1 MASWCVQCSRPL
13 ILALLLSLSSHWHQS
28 VRRRL
33 ARAIRNL
40 ICDAPSAVFKPAR
53 LPAEGVCN
61 RASCPRDNPTI
72 ETIMSFSGMLNR
84 LHGQPDSYEKKYKF
98 GRTLGAGTYGVVR
111 EAEGPSGKVA
121 VKIILKKNV
130 KNNEKMVYDELD
142 MLRKLKHP
150 HIVKFVDWFES
161 RLATGGELFDRICDQ
176 GKFTEKDASQ
186 TIKQVMMAVDYLHD
200 NDVVHR
206 DLKPEN
212 LLYVTRE
219 PDSNLILADF
229 GIAKTLDSKED
240 TLKTMA
246 GSFGYAAPEVME
258 QKGHGKPVDMWSMG
272 VITYTLLCGY
282 SPFRSENLRD
292 LLRECTAAPVPFH
305 ERYWKDVSQDAK
317 DFILGLIVP
326 DPQKRWTSKEALG
339 HIWLSG
345 QNATDHNLL
354 PELEAYRRR
363 ARLRRA
369 IEIVKLQN
377 RINKLKDYEDD
388 PSNSDMG
395 DAAAAGGE
403 SKGDGSRLHAL
414 GLFALREAKQKQ
426 ESLQVEEELEK
437 ESRQRSLSNA

>member
-1 MASWCVQCSRPL
+1 
-13 ILALLLSLSSHWHQS
+13 
-28 VRRRL
+28 
-33 ARAIRNL
+33 
-40 ICDAPSAVFKPAR
+40 
-53 LPAEGVCN
+53 
-61 RASCPRDNPTI
+61 
-72 ETIMSFSGMLNR
+72 MSFAGMLNR
-84 LHGQPDSYEKKYKF
+84 LHGQPESYDKKSKYKF

-111 EAEGPSGKVA
+111 EADGPSGKVA
-121 VKIILKKNV
+121 IKIILKKNV
-130 KNNEKMVYDELD
+130 KGNEKMVYDELD
-142 MLRKLKHP
+142 MLQRLKHP

-161 RLATGGELFDRICDQ
+161 RDKFYIVTQLATGGELFDRICDQ
-176 GKFTEKDASQ
+176 GKFTELDASQ
-186 TIKQVMMAVDYLHD
+186 TIKQIMTAVDYLHD

-219 PDSNLILADF
+219 SDSDLVLADF
-229 GIAKTLDSKED
+229 GIAKTLDSKEE

-305 ERYWKDVSQDAK
+305 ERYWKDVSPDAK

-326 DPQKRWTSKEALG
+326 EPEKRWTSKEALG

-345 QNATDHNLL
+345 KNATDHNLL

-363 ARLRRA
+363 ARLRRV

-377 RINKLKDYEDD
+377 RIAKLKEHEED
-388 PSNSDMG
+388 PSESDMG
-395 DAAAAGGE
+395 DAQGA
-403 SKGDGSRLHAL
+403 SDNHKGDGSRLHAL

-437 ESRQRSLSNA
+437 ESRRRSFSNA